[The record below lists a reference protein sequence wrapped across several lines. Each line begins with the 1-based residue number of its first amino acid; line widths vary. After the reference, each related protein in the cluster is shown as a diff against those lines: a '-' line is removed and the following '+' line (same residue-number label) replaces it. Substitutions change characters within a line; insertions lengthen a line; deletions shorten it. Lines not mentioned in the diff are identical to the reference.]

1 MTTPTPARRTTA
13 KAIADDLRAQ
23 IRTGTLK
30 PGDVLP
36 TSRELADR
44 YGVTPKTVGAGID
57 VLKGEGLVLGE
68 QGGRRRVRANRPI
81 VWNLTR
87 FERGA
92 RRDSASGDDWSTAI
106 RDAGREPAQHITL
119 HIGPAD
125 HQLASWLQIPTGTEV
140 VQRIRLR
147 TVDGQPYQLATSTFP
162 MSIAAGTP
170 LLEERDVSMPGGI
183 LAAIGHPQVQVRDE
197 ITIRMPDPEETE
209 QLELPQG
216 TPVAEHVRIGYG
228 ESGPVRVMVT
238 IAPGDRH
245 RLVYELE
252 V

>member
-1 MTTPTPARRTTA
+1 MTHPPNRRMTAR
-13 KAIADDLRAQ
+13 AIADALRSE
-23 IRTGTLK
+23 ITEGTLA

-36 TSRELADR
+36 TSKDLAERFD
-44 YGVTPKTVGAGID
+44 VTPKTVGAGID
-57 VLKGEGLVLGE
+57 ILKSEGLVIGE

-81 VWNLTR
+81 VWNLTK

-92 RRDSASGDDWSTAI
+92 RRDSAAGDDWSTAI
-106 RDAGREPAQHITL
+106 RDAGREPEQRVTVRT
-119 HIGPAD
+119 GPAD
-125 HQLASWLQIPTGTEV
+125 RQVAAWLQVPAGTEV
-140 VQRIRLR
+140 VERVRLR
-147 TVDGQPYQLATSTFP
+147 TVDGQPYQLATSSFP
-162 MSIAAGTP
+162 MAIAEGTP
-170 LLEERDVSMPGGI
+170 LLDEGDVSMPGGI
-183 LAAIGHPQVQVRDE
+183 LAAIGHPQHRVRDE
-197 ITIRMPDPEETE
+197 ITLRMPTPDETE
-209 QLELPQG
+209 LLELPPG

>member
-1 MTTPTPARRTTA
+1 MTPTPARRTTA
-13 KAIADDLRAQ
+13 RAIADDLRHQ

-36 TSRELADR
+36 TSRELAER
-44 YGVTPKTVGAGID
+44 FGVTPKTVGAGID
-57 VLKGEGLVLGE
+57 LLKAEGLVIGE
-68 QGGRRRVRANRPI
+68 QGGRRRVRATRPI

-87 FERGA
+87 FERGV
-92 RRDSASGDDWSTAI
+92 RRDSSAGDDWSTAI
-106 RDAGREPAQHITL
+106 RDAGREPAQHVTVKVS
-119 HIGPAD
+119 PAD
-125 HQLASWLQIPTGTEV
+125 EQVASWLQVPAGSQV

-147 TVDGQPYQLATSTFP
+147 TVDNQPYQLSTSSFP
-162 MSIAAGTP
+162 MAIAEGTP
-170 LLEERDVSMPGGI
+170 LLQEGDVSMPGGI
-183 LAAIGHPQVQVRDE
+183 LAAIGHPQLRVRDE
-197 ITIRMPDPEETE
+197 ITIRMPDPEESAR
-209 QLELPQG
+209 LDLPPG

-245 RLVYELE
+245 RLVYEME